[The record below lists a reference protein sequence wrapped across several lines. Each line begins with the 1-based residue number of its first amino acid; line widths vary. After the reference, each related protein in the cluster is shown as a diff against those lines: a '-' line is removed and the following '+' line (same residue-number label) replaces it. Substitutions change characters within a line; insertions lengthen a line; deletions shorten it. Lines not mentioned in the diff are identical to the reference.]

1 MPSGTTTSVS
11 LAASMPLVIQ
21 SARLQ
26 REFVAVMTK
35 LVDRQRLDN
44 GDGTTWNEILL
55 NKLTAQGVSESTD
68 LRKNPQEMIDT
79 LFSIH
84 PTMAGLS
91 IKFTRKAQRTISPK
105 VAAQTGVHGARAVA
119 RKVDTDL
126 IAAAQSATTNLGTAG
141 NPITYGLVSSASSRI
156 TGNTTEP
163 YDGPKYLVARS
174 FQVKD
179 LQDEIVAG
187 LGTYPVPPGLSEDIY
202 RRGFT
207 GTIANMEA
215 YTDDNIP
222 IDSSD
227 DAIAFAFGREGIV
240 HVETTMPN
248 AYTEFLPGF
257 GGGTDVM
264 YYYEE
269 YGNGIRQQAWLYAIT
284 ADSAVPTN

>member
-1 MPSGTTTSVS
+1 V
-11 LAASMPLVIQ
+11 
-21 SARLQ
+21 
-26 REFVAVMTK
+26 
-35 LVDRQRLDN
+35 
-44 GDGTTWNEILL
+44 
-55 NKLTAQGVSESTD
+55 
-68 LRKNPQEMIDT
+68 DT
-79 LFSIH
+79 LFSIR

-91 IKFTRKAQRTISPK
+91 IKFTRKAQRVISPK
-105 VAAQTGVHGARAVA
+105 VAAQTGVLGSRAVA

-126 IAAAQSATTNLGTAG
+126 LAAGASATTNLGTAG
-141 NPITYGLVSSASSRI
+141 NPITYGLVSAGSSRV

-174 FQVKD
+174 FQIKD

-187 LGTYPVPPGLSEDIY
+187 LGTYPVPTGLSEDIY

-207 GTIANMEA
+207 GTIANAEA
-215 YTDDNIP
+215 YVDDNIP
-222 IDSSD
+222 VDTSD
-227 DAIAFAFGREGIV
+227 DAVAFVFGREAIV

-269 YGNGIRQQAWLYAIT
+269 YGNGIRQQAWIYAIT